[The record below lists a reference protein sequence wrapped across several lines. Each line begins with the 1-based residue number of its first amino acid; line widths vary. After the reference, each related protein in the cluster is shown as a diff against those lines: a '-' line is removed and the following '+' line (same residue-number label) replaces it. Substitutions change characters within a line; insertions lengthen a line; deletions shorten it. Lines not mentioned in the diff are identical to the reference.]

1 MAVLTGLRRSPQ
13 KAVQVVLA
21 SALALLAS
29 CSGTSQVRPIAAPPS
44 EQTTPIEAFPPD
56 EQVAS
61 VEAAPEAESAAQ
73 DEPPSLRT
81 FSTGLEVTWSVGV
94 DEAPAAP
101 DDRMLYLAPS
111 SPVEGVETDA
121 VLRRIDVVGVG
132 IRDYEHTVA
141 LKWPTGRLSVKLSPA
156 MSCQATSDGATWEP
170 VEIRGVQGCEWTN
183 EAGLYFA
190 KWTEGA
196 TNFKYSSFD
205 ITGVDAREM
214 LAEWEPLE

>member
-1 MAVLTGLRRSPQ
+1 MPRAVFGC
-13 KAVQVVLA
+13 
-21 SALALLAS
+21 ALIFLLS
-29 CSGTSQVRPIAAPPS
+29 CSGSSGAPI
-44 EQTTPIEAFPPD
+44 
-56 EQVAS
+56 
-61 VEAAPEAESAAQ
+61 ESAAQ
-73 DEPPSLRT
+73 DEPPSTRM

-141 LKWPTGRLSVKLSPA
+141 LKWPTGGLSVKLSPA
-156 MSCQATSDGATWEP
+156 MSCDATSDGATWEP

-205 ITGVDAREM
+205 ITGAEARKM
-214 LAEWEPLE
+214 LEDWDPLQ